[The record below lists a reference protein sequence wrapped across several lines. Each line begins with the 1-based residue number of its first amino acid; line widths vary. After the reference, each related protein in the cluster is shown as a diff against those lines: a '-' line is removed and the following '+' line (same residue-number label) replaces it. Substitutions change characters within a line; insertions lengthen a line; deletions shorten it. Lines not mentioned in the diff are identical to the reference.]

1 VVVPSADFRP
11 IPSIQVIAMHGW
23 ASDGT
28 AWQPWQEAAEALGWR
43 WQSGERG
50 YGGLSPAL
58 PPWQTTGRRVV
69 IAHSLGPHLLPPAV
83 LAAAEAVV
91 LLASFGRFVP
101 PGRDSRRLRTALA
114 GMAAQLEDP
123 PTPEPSAEAEAAT
136 RAQAMLRTFLAEA
149 AAPDPVALLPP
160 GPADAPLGPSG
171 RQRLRADLELL
182 GRSTGLPAGFPPT
195 APVLI
200 VEAGADRIV
209 VPAAQALLRQA
220 LPHADVIRIEGA
232 GHGLLR
238 APVVPLVLD
247 WLQRLPR
254 P

>member
-1 VVVPSADFRP
+1 LPSADSRP
-11 IPSIQVIAMHGW
+11 IPPIQVIAMHGW

-43 WQSGERG
+43 WRSGERG
-50 YGGLSPAL
+50 YGALSPDL
-58 PPWQTTGRRVV
+58 PAWQDTGRRVV

-101 PGRDSRRLRTALA
+101 PGRVSRRLRTALEA
-114 GMAAQLEDP
+114 MAAQLEDP
-123 PTPEPSAEAEAAT
+123 LIPEASAEAEAAT

-149 AAPDPVALLPP
+149 AAPDPVDLLPP
-160 GPADAPLGPSG
+160 GPADAPPGPSG

-182 GRSTGLPAGFPPT
+182 GRTAGLPAGFPFEV
-195 APVLI
+195 PVLI

-220 LPHADVIRIEGA
+220 LPQAEVIRMDGA

-238 APVVPLVLD
+238 APVVPLVLE